1 MNKLINFPSFII
13 TILIIILITL
23 INNQETF
30 SHPLT
35 QSQLRSIINDELIS
49 EDGVDNSSLS
59 VSNVSWNELSSNI
72 INQQLHQL
80 ARERKRR
87 ERISFI
93 RSSVLNQ
100 RLESNDSMLFTNYS
114 TNYSILTN
122 YIRNNLTDNDLING
136 LLSLLS
142 STPPSESED
151 ELITEMNENIS
162 STVKSVEETLFPTC
176 QQPSADRSQQP
187 SADRSQQSSA
197 DKIRKPTAQK
207 QRTKSIFQL
216 PPPPSN
222 QVRSASTA
230 KLFFYKFAD
239 VQLQSL
245 APSHPQ
251 FGGQLDRSDTGI
263 TISVYKISSRGQC

>member
-1 MNKLINFPSFII
+1 MNKLINFPSVIT

-23 INNQETF
+23 INNQETL

-35 QSQLRSIINDELIS
+35 QSQLRSLINDELIS

-59 VSNVSWNELSSNI
+59 VSNVSWNELSSSI

-100 RLESNDSMLFTNYS
+100 RLESNDSMMFTNYS
-114 TNYSILTN
+114 TNHSILTNYSVLTN

-136 LLSLLS
+136 FLSLLS
-142 STPPSESED
+142 STPPSELED

-162 STVKSVEETLFPTC
+162 STMKSIEETLFPTC
-176 QQPSADRSQQP
+176 QQSSADRN
-187 SADRSQQSSA
+187 QQSSA
-197 DKIRKPTAQK
+197 DKIQKPTAQK
-207 QRTKSIFQL
+207 QKTKSIFQL

-230 KLFFYKFAD
+230 KLFLYKFAD

-245 APSHPQ
+245 APSYSQ
-251 FGGQLDRSDTGI
+251 FGGQLDRSDTGL